1 MWSYDF
7 LSDQT
12 VDGRTLKIGVVLD
25 EFTRRALALEVGRS
39 FRSREVIEVLERL
52 VVQQGAPAYLRSDN
66 GPEFIAAA
74 IRRWLDNRGITM
86 LYIAPG
92 SPWENGYG
100 ESFNARLRDE
110 LLNGELFASL
120 LEARVLLEEHR
131 IDRTVHLGCATH
143 PRASETGGKSKER
156 RKERSIPDSHSGWFE
171 TGGRSRALSEGQS
184 PRCPRERR
192 QRMPHPKRLGSP
204 RGE

>member
-1 MWSYDF
+1 VWSYDI

-12 VDGRTLKIGVVLD
+12 VDGRTLKILVVLD
-25 EFTRRALALEVGRS
+25 EFTRRALAVEVGRS

-52 VVQQGAPAYLRSDN
+52 VAQQGAPAYLRSDN

-74 IRRWLDNRGITM
+74 IRKWLEERGIAT

-100 ESFNARLRDE
+100 ESFDARLRDE

-131 IDRTVHLGCATH
+131 IDHN
-143 PRASETGGKSKER
+143 ER
-156 RKERSIPDSHSGWFE
+156 RPHSALEIRSPVTFFRDWWEEQREKKGTFNP
-171 TGGRSRALSEGQS
+171 GLS
-184 PRCPRERR
+184 
-192 QRMPHPKRLGSP
+192 
-204 RGE
+204 